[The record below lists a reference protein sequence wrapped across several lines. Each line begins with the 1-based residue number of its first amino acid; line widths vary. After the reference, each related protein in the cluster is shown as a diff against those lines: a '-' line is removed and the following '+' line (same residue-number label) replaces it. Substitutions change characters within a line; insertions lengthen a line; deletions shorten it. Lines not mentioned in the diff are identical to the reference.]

1 MNKLIE
7 WIEQTLKKIEDI
19 LSGGQLQPVPVPVR
33 IKK

>member
-1 MNKLIE
+1 MGKLIE

-19 LSGGQLQPVPVPVR
+19 LSSGQLQPAPVPVR